1 MACSWGSRQTMSG
14 NGSFFYDQAK
24 LLESRGFFVE
34 MLVADYSFGFR
45 NDVLPDES
53 KAMGSLNCHFI
64 QAKSVVPFF
73 PLLNLKFHGI
83 QLMRKVK
90 RLEIAAPD
98 LIICQSMIELSHLA
112 TLLKNH
118 WSCPVVFVEHHS
130 AFTSQGRYHLPVILP
145 NRINE
150 VKKSGIKVFAV
161 SQFLKE
167 ELIKFRQLPGVQR
180 VFNPVPSEL
189 ENRAYKAPDDVGFRF
204 VAIGRFDSNKRIDL
218 IARAFCEFHAGGG
231 KGELLLITGE
241 EGREP
246 LNAVIEANPEAP
258 IDLSFEYGK
267 LGRERVFRE
276 IEAAHVVI
284 SCSKFETFGMTI
296 LESLSLGRP
305 VLSSDSGGP
314 RDLMNETN
322 GVLMDIQSDA
332 DLASGMKRIQANY
345 SEFDLEAIKKTTI
358 RRFCIENWIETIIE
372 LAGNESAR
380 VTFGKHGRSNVLKI
394 CSKELRFK
402 QLRNLITAQIA

>member
-130 AFTSQGRYHLPVILP
+130 AFTSKGRYHLPVILP
-145 NRINE
+145 NRINQ
-150 VKKSGIKVFAV
+150 VKKSGIQVFAV

-167 ELIKFRQLPGVQR
+167 ELIQHRQLPGVQW

-314 RDLMNETN
+314 RDLVNETN

-358 RRFCIENWIETIIE
+358 RRFCIENWIETIQ
-372 LAGNESAR
+372 G
-380 VTFGKHGRSNVLKI
+380 
-394 CSKELRFK
+394 
-402 QLRNLITAQIA
+402 